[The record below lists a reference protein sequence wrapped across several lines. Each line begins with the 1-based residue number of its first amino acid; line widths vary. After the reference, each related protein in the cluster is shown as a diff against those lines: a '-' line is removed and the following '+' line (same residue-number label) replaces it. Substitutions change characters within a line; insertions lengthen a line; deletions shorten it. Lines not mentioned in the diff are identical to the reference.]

1 MASSPAPTHGRTT
14 DGTTIDHPGG
24 RPGDRTAADGMTID
38 VLARRAGMTTR
49 NIRAYQ
55 TRGLLPPPRL
65 VGRVAHYDS
74 GHLARLKY
82 INQLLARGFSL
93 AVIRD
98 LLSANEEGRSVRDM
112 LGFEE
117 ALMAPWSDEVPEGYT
132 LDRLRRLFPEIVG
145 DESLLERS
153 VALGLLARRGD
164 EYVAPSPRLIEV
176 GAMLVASGVPLSAA
190 LDEYEVLREDLSRIA
205 LRFVTMFERHVWE
218 PFVQAGFPPE
228 RLNEVTETLQRLR
241 PAAAESVHAVLAQA
255 MEEEVEASTARQVA
269 RFAAEAGAGL
279 AAG

>member
-1 MASSPAPTHGRTT
+1 MAPSPAPAHGRTT
-14 DGTTIDHPGG
+14 DGKTIDPPTG
-24 RPGDRTAADGMTID
+24 RPGSGTATDGMTID

-117 ALMAPWSDEVPEGYT
+117 ALMAPWSDEVPEVYALG
-132 LDRLRRLFPEIVG
+132 RLRRLFPEIVD

-153 VALGLLARRGD
+153 VALGLLTRRGD
-164 EYVAPSPRLIEV
+164 EYLAPSPRLIEV

-190 LDEYEVLREDLSRIA
+190 LDEYEVLRQDLSRIA

-218 PFVQAGFPPE
+218 PFVQEGFPPE
-228 RLNEVTETLQRLR
+228 RLNEVTETLQKLR
-241 PAAAESVHAVLAQA
+241 PAAAESVNAVLAQA

>member
-1 MASSPAPTHGRTT
+1 MASPPV
-14 DGTTIDHPGG
+14 PG
-24 RPGDRTAADGMTID
+24 DGMTID

-55 TRGLLPPPRL
+55 TRGLLPAPRL

-82 INQLLARGFSL
+82 INQLLERGFSL

-98 LLSANEEGRSVRDM
+98 LLTANEEGRSVRDL

-117 ALMAPWSDEVPEGYT
+117 ALTAPWSDEVPEAYT
-132 LDRLRRLFPEIVG
+132 IDRLQRLFPEIVHNG
-145 DESLLERS
+145 ALLERA
-153 VALGLLARRGD
+153 VALGLLVWRGD
-164 EYVAPSPRLIEV
+164 EYMAPSPKLIEV

-190 LDEYEVLREDLSRIA
+190 LDEYENLRDDLARIA
-205 LRFVTMFERHVWE
+205 LRFVSMFENHVWE
-218 PFVQAGFPPE
+218 PFVQQGFPPE
-228 RLNEVTETLQRLR
+228 RLNEVTETLQKLR
-241 PAAAESVHAVLAQA
+241 PAAADSVHAVLAQA
-255 MEEEVEASTARQVA
+255 MEQEVEASTARQVA

>member
-1 MASSPAPTHGRTT
+1 MAPSPAPAHVSSS
-14 DGTTIDHPGG
+14 DGTT
-24 RPGDRTAADGMTID
+24 TNGMTID

-82 INQLLARGFSL
+82 INQLLRRGFPL

-98 LLSANEEGRSVRDM
+98 LLAANEEGRSVRDM

-117 ALMAPWSDEVPEGYT
+117 ALMAPWSDETPEGYT
-132 LDRLRRLFPEIVG
+132 LERLQRLFPEIVG
-145 DESLLERS
+145 EPSLLERAI
-153 VALGLLARRGD
+153 ALGLLAPRGG

-190 LDEYEVLREDLSRIA
+190 LDEYEMLREDLSRIA

-218 PFVQAGFPPE
+218 PFVQEGFPPE
-228 RLNEVTETLQRLR
+228 RLGEVTETLQKLR

-269 RFAAEAGAGL
+269 RFAAESGAGV